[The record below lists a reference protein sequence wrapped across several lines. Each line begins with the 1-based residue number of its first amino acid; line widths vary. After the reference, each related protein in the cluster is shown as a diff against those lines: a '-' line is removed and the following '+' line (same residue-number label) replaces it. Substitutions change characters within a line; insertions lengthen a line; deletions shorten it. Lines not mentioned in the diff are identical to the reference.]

1 MSIVLGASPHDLA
14 VHVKLVWG
22 RGERVTAVTSQDIVG
37 ESGSYRRSC
46 ALANL
51 TNVAAGDYTIVCST
65 FESGQTGRFTLRVES
80 TMECELTP
88 VANEDAGRL
97 TLHLP
102 PLYFHDGIDRML
114 APLTLSRITRLRIVA
129 QHSCTPARR
138 GAISPLKVSVERG
151 QGPNKSVLATSG
163 GGGFSDSPAGVRVGD
178 IDLTPGLA
186 ERGGL
191 WVVVE
196 RVGRE
201 VWEEVEVVVF
211 SEVAVEVG
219 AWGTGEG

>member
-1 MSIVLGASPHDLA
+1 
-14 VHVKLVWG
+14 
-22 RGERVTAVTSQDIVG
+22 
-37 ESGSYRRSC
+37 
-46 ALANL
+46 
-51 TNVAAGDYTIVCST
+51 
-65 FESGQTGRFTLRVES
+65 
-80 TMECELTP
+80 
-88 VANEDAGRL
+88 
-97 TLHLP
+97 
-102 PLYFHDGIDRML
+102 ML

-129 QHSCTPARR
+129 QHSCSAAQR

-196 RVGRE
+196 RVGGERF
-201 VWEEVEVVVF
+201 EEVEVTVL
-211 SEVAVEVG
+211 SEVVVQVG

>member
-1 MSIVLGASPHDLA
+1 M
-14 VHVKLVWG
+14 
-22 RGERVTAVTSQDIVG
+22 
-37 ESGSYRRSC
+37 
-46 ALANL
+46 
-51 TNVAAGDYTIVCST
+51 
-65 FESGQTGRFTLRVES
+65 
-80 TMECELTP
+80 
-88 VANEDAGRL
+88 ANEDAGKL

-102 PLYFHDGIDRML
+102 PLYLRDGIDRML

-129 QHSCTPARR
+129 QHSCSAAQR

-196 RVGRE
+196 RVGGERF
-201 VWEEVEVVVF
+201 EEVEVTVL
-211 SEVAVEVG
+211 SEVVVQVG